1 MNLSK
6 LFVSLLLFSV
16 LAVKGQLCSFTL
28 EGRIIDLHE
37 GTPIF
42 GAVVSIEGTTRF
54 GQSDERGYYKIPEV
68 CKGSLKLKI
77 THEQC
82 NTIEKTLF
90 LESNRNQNFEL
101 EHHINELNEI
111 ILSEAAVNQLNLSL
125 TESRL
130 NAEEIAKLSNDN
142 LAEALSG
149 MAGVSVLKTGS
160 GIAKPMIHGLYG
172 SRVAI
177 VADGM
182 RLQDQEWGADHAPNI
197 DLNGFESVQVVK
209 GVATLRYGGDTP
221 GGMIVLN
228 PQKAYLADS
237 LYGASVIN
245 GVTNGKGGSM
255 SAKLTRTLSNGYY
268 YSGQF
273 SLKQFG
279 DRKAP
284 DYILTNTGLK
294 EYAVGMRMGRNKIVK
309 GWHLDY
315 RHFQNTTGIL
325 RAAHIGNIED
335 LLRAIESNIPLRIVP
350 FSYALDA
357 PKQEAKHQN
366 LQAHFFNELNDQS
379 KLILNYSYQRSN
391 RKEYDVRRGNR
402 SGQAAIDLTLN
413 THDFLGRIEWDKNFD
428 WNFEWGLNGMIQDN
442 FSNPETGVKRLIP
455 DYIKVQAGSYLTGSY
470 RPSTTFNWEWGFRY
484 DQIAIDAKKFYDT
497 KIWNESG
504 YSSRFSDIE
513 TKDFGTQILVNP
525 KLNYGNFSGQTGVAI
540 QLGKNLTTRFSY
552 LHTQRAPNI
561 SELFSDGLHHSLATI
576 EYGNLLLDK
585 EISHKLLL
593 GINHTGGSLKY
604 GIEPYVNWISDFI
617 FIQPTGV
624 ELTIRGAFP
633 VWEYQAT
640 DVLMW
645 GGDAYIEM
653 TPHTNIQYKAAA
665 AYTYAQDQLAQ
676 NPLINVPPFSLSQQL
691 SYHFPK
697 SALEFELA
705 HRYTAAQKRFPNTN
719 FYISQIESGARVQK
733 EIDIS
738 TPPPAFHK
746 FDLYLT
752 WPIQQQSKVNT
763 SLRIIIQNITNTTYF
778 DYLNRLRFYSAELGR
793 IAQIQLI
800 FRY

>member
-1 MNLSK
+1 M
-6 LFVSLLLFSV
+6 
-16 LAVKGQLCSFTL
+16 
-28 EGRIIDLHE
+28 
-37 GTPIF
+37 
-42 GAVVSIEGTTRF
+42 
-54 GQSDERGYYKIPEV
+54 
-68 CKGSLKLKI
+68 KLKI

-177 VADGM
+177 VANLM

-228 PQKAYLADS
+228 PQKAFLADS
-237 LYGASVIN
+237 LYGTSVVN
-245 GVTNGKGGSM
+245 GITNGKGGSM
-255 SAKLTRTLSNGYY
+255 SSKLTRTLSNGFY

-335 LLRAIESNIPLRIVP
+335 LLRAIESNIPLRIDP
-350 FSYALDA
+350 FSYAHDA

-366 LQAHFFNELNDQS
+366 LQAHFFNELNVF
-379 KLILNYSYQRSN
+379 QRS
-391 RKEYDVRRGNR
+391 
-402 SGQAAIDLTLN
+402 I
-413 THDFLGRIEWDKNFD
+413 
-428 WNFEWGLNGMIQDN
+428 
-442 FSNPETGVKRLIP
+442 
-455 DYIKVQAGSYLTGSY
+455 
-470 RPSTTFNWEWGFRY
+470 
-484 DQIAIDAKKFYDT
+484 
-497 KIWNESG
+497 
-504 YSSRFSDIE
+504 
-513 TKDFGTQILVNP
+513 
-525 KLNYGNFSGQTGVAI
+525 
-540 QLGKNLTTRFSY
+540 
-552 LHTQRAPNI
+552 
-561 SELFSDGLHHSLATI
+561 
-576 EYGNLLLDK
+576 
-585 EISHKLLL
+585 
-593 GINHTGGSLKY
+593 
-604 GIEPYVNWISDFI
+604 
-617 FIQPTGV
+617 
-624 ELTIRGAFP
+624 
-633 VWEYQAT
+633 
-640 DVLMW
+640 
-645 GGDAYIEM
+645 
-653 TPHTNIQYKAAA
+653 
-665 AYTYAQDQLAQ
+665 
-676 NPLINVPPFSLSQQL
+676 
-691 SYHFPK
+691 PK
-697 SALEFELA
+697 SFSIKY
-705 HRYTAAQKRFPNTN
+705 YT
-719 FYISQIESGARVQK
+719 SGG
-733 EIDIS
+733 ICI
-738 TPPPAFHK
+738 
-746 FDLYLT
+746 
-752 WPIQQQSKVNT
+752 
-763 SLRIIIQNITNTTYF
+763 
-778 DYLNRLRFYSAELGR
+778 
-793 IAQIQLI
+793 
-800 FRY
+800 